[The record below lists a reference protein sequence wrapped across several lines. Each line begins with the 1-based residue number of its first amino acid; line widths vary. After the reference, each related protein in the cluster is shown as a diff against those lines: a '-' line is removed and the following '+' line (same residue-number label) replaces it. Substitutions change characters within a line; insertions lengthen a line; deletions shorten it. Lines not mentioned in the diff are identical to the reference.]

1 MAVQKDYYE
10 VLGIPRNAKLTDV
23 HRAYNRW
30 VAEFKK
36 ETTPP
41 DPRRESL
48 LKEALEVLSD
58 DDRRDAYDKELAAAN
73 RAATTKKALTPA
85 GVAGGLVALAAVGGI
100 AFFLTRPSG
109 PPPQKAR
116 GTEEIR
122 TAMQGAVSPLVSFD
136 MSGKT
141 TPMGLAFVIE
151 DKVMVA
157 NCQALAPGAQLA
169 VSTGTKQVPARVTQT
184 DEALGLCKL
193 LTDGYVGEPVAVN
206 STPPAVGAKV
216 FGATLGA
223 KGEIGFK
230 EAAVTKVVDEG
241 GGKAIESS
249 MPTQPG
255 GYGAPLLDAQGKVV
269 AVATLKPDGT
279 QLYRVVP
286 AGWLAENRPKIE
298 EARPYQGS
306 GGGGTS
312 ARAESDTTPA
322 RAVAR
327 QAGAGGG
334 GGEAEGEGEG
344 CNTCDIYN
352 SPDIKASRDKAW
364 AEIEAMPPG
373 PQRDKRAELQ
383 RSSDED
389 MKAYAKRA
397 QKMIKTK

>member
-1 MAVQKDYYE
+1 MPALIDYYE

-36 ETTPP
+36 DTTPP
-41 DPRRESL
+41 DPRREAL

-58 DDRRDAYDKELAAAN
+58 DDRRDAYDKEFAAAN
-73 RAATTKKALTPA
+73 RAATAKKVITPGA
-85 GVAGGLVALAAVGGI
+85 VVAGLVAVTAVGAI
-100 AFFLTRPSG
+100 AFVVTRPSG
-109 PPPQKAR
+109 PAVPKAR

-122 TAMQGAVSPLVSFD
+122 QAVQGAVSPLVAFD

-141 TPMGLAFVIE
+141 TPMGVAFVIE

-169 VSTGTKQVPARVTQT
+169 VSTGTKQVPARVTVA
-184 DEALGLCKL
+184 DEKLGLCKL
-193 LTDGYVGEPVAVN
+193 LTDGYVGEPLSVN

-216 FGATLGA
+216 FGTTVGP

-241 GGKAIESS
+241 DSKAIESS

-255 GYGAPLLDAQGKVV
+255 GYGAPLLDAGGKVI

-286 AGWLAENRPKIE
+286 PGWLAENRPRPAEPPPPPPAEPAPDTTGSPAMKGPGVPIKKRIE
-298 EARPYQGS
+298 EDA
-306 GGGGTS
+306 
-312 ARAESDTTPA
+312 
-322 RAVAR
+322 
-327 QAGAGGG
+327 
-334 GGEAEGEGEG
+334 
-344 CNTCDIYN
+344 
-352 SPDIKASRDKAW
+352 
-364 AEIEAMPPG
+364 
-373 PQRDKRAELQ
+373 DKRLK
-383 RSSDED
+383 D
-389 MKAYAKRA
+389 MDKQIDSAK
-397 QKMIKTK
+397 